1 MTETYRT
8 YSSTF
13 LSEKVSEDECHP
25 LPLWEVPWN
34 PPGLLFLVG
43 KKIQAFLFFFFSEKS
58 SAGQLG
64 SLQFLKEHSLE
75 IEYYQKSVNVREN
88 IASQYSNGIH
98 TSKTAATLI
107 AM

>member
-1 MTETYRT
+1 MSPFAPLGGTMEP
-8 YSSTF
+8 SWTF
-13 LSEKVSEDECHP
+13 VPGRQKNPRLS
-25 LPLWEVPWN
+25 
-34 PPGLLFLVG
+34 
-43 KKIQAFLFFFFSEKS
+43 FFFFSEKS

>member
-1 MTETYRT
+1 MNVTLCPFGRYHGT
-8 YSSTF
+8 
-13 LSEKVSEDECHP
+13 
-25 LPLWEVPWN
+25 
-34 PPGLLFLVG
+34 LLDFCSWSA
-43 KKIQAFLFFFFSEKS
+43 KKSKPFFFFFSEKS

>member
-43 KKIQAFLFFFFSEKS
+43 KKIQAFLFFFF
-58 SAGQLG
+58 
-64 SLQFLKEHSLE
+64 FRE
-75 IEYYQKSVNVREN
+75 IICWATGFPSIFE
-88 IASQYSNGIH
+88 
-98 TSKTAATLI
+98 TAQP
-107 AM
+107 